1 MLESV
6 LILRSLMLR
15 VDLYVRLLTAVAA
28 EMVTRESDVSRL
40 LFLLQVKSTEMGVL
54 M

>member
-6 LILRSLMLR
+6 LILRSLILR
-15 VDLYVRLLTAVAA
+15 LDLYVRLLTAVAA
-28 EMVTRESDVSRL
+28 EIVTRESDVSAL
-40 LFLLQVKSTEMGVL
+40 LFLLQVNSTETGVL